1 MPRYFFDI
9 RDHKGLHHDDDGVEC
24 DDLDDAR
31 KQAQTLVAD
40 VIREQVPDGDLHEV
54 ACEVREGTRKI
65 AYRVK
70 VTLQGAMSPARDEL
84 MPSVDEPTL

>member
-1 MPRYFFDI
+1 MPRYFFDVH
-9 RDHKGLHHDDDGVEC
+9 DHKGLHRDDDGVEC

-54 ACEVREGTRKI
+54 VCEVRDFSKQPV
-65 AYRVK
+65 YRVK
-70 VTLQGAMSPARDEL
+70 VTLQGAIISAGASTP
-84 MPSVDEPTL
+84 PTPDHHDL